1 MAISHIYEES
11 WKDAYRHIVP
21 QSYLDSIPVGA
32 WASCLDQ
39 EGVYTL
45 VMIEDGVFIG
55 TSSFGR
61 SRFADF
67 ADYGEIISIYLLPG
81 YIGKGYG
88 RLLLD
93 AVVREL
99 GQLGFHDVFLR
110 VLEENARARRFYE
123 KADFWP
129 SGVCWDDNI
138 GGKELREL
146 QYCRSL

>member
-1 MAISHIYEES
+1 
-11 WKDAYRHIVP
+11 
-21 QSYLDSIPVGA
+21 
-32 WASCLDQ
+32 
-39 EGVYTL
+39 
-45 VMIEDGVFIG
+45 MIEDGVFIG

-81 YIGKGYG
+81 YTGKGYG

-99 GQLGFHDVFLR
+99 GQLGFHNVFLR
-110 VLEENARARRFYE
+110 VLEENTRARRFYE
-123 KADFWP
+123 KADFRP